1 MNTFSVLGKGWGL
14 RKAVWLL
21 AVLLLALP
29 AGAGC
34 DRPERASGGGSQ
46 AAPARDFG
54 PPVDGGRLVQASLGE
69 PMNLIPPLATDAGSH
84 AVAEHIYVAPLKYDK
99 DIKLVP
105 WAAESFE
112 VLEDGRLLRFR
123 LRPGIR
129 WWDGVELTAKD
140 VEFTY
145 KLMIDPQTPTAYAED
160 YLAVKEFKVTGRYS
174 FEVRYDKPFARAL
187 VTWAQSILPEHVLAG
202 QDLLNTSYSRQPV
215 GCGAY
220 KLKGWEPGSRL
231 VLTANPDYF
240 AGRPHIDELVIRII
254 PDQSTQ
260 FLELKAGN
268 LDEMGLSPYQY
279 LFETS
284 GPDWDRNFRKYEYL
298 SFGYTYLGWNLD
310 NPLFADKRV
319 RQALDSAIDK
329 EEIVS
334 GVLAGLGVPAVG
346 PYKPGTW
353 FYNDALRP
361 RPYDPER
368 ARALLAEAGWRD
380 TDGDGLLDKDGRP
393 FAFTVLTNQ
402 GNTQRIQAAT
412 VIQRRLRDVGVA
424 VKIRTVEW
432 AAFIKEFVDKGR
444 FDAVILGW
452 NILQDPDIYDV
463 WHSSKAVA
471 GGLNFVH
478 YRNAEL
484 DDLLEKGRR
493 TLDQGRR
500 TAIYRRVQEIL
511 HEDQP
516 YCFLYIPMSLPIL
529 QARIQGVEP
538 APAGIDH
545 NFYQWWIP
553 REFQRPVLQQ

>member
-14 RKAVWLL
+14 RKVVWLL
-21 AVLLLALP
+21 VVFLALT
-29 AGAGC
+29 AC
-34 DRPERASGGGSQ
+34 DRPERSP
-46 AAPARDFG
+46 AAPPPAPSARDFG
-54 PPVDGGRLVQASLGE
+54 PPVDGGRLVEAVLGE

-84 AVAEHIYVAPLKYDK
+84 AVAEHLYVAPLKYDK

-145 KLMIDPQTPTAYAED
+145 RLMIDPNTPTAYAED
-160 YLAVKEFKVTGRYS
+160 YLAIQEFKVTGRYG
-174 FEVRYDKPFARAL
+174 FEVRYEKPFARAL
-187 VTWAQSILPEHVLAG
+187 VTWAQSILPEHALAG
-202 QDLLNTSYSRQPV
+202 QDLMNTRYSRQPL

-220 KLKGWEPGSRL
+220 KLKEWEPGSRL
-231 VLTANPDYF
+231 VLTASEDYF
-240 AGRPHIDELVIRII
+240 AGRPHIDEIVLRII

-268 LDEMGLSPYQY
+268 LDQMGLSPYQY

-284 GPDWDRNFRKYEYL
+284 GPEWEKNFRKYEYL
-298 SFGYTYLGWNLD
+298 SFGYTYLGYNLD

-353 FYNDALRP
+353 FFNDALKP
-361 RPYDPER
+361 RPYDPEL
-368 ARALLAEAGWRD
+368 ARAMLAEAGWRD
-380 TDGDGLLDKDGRP
+380 TDGDGLLDKAGRP
-393 FAFTVLTNQ
+393 FAFTILTNQ

-412 VIQRRLRDVGVA
+412 IIQRRLRDVGVA

-484 DDLLEKGRR
+484 DALLEEGRR
-493 TLDQGRR
+493 TLDQRRR
-500 TAIYRRVQEIL
+500 TAIYRRAQEIF